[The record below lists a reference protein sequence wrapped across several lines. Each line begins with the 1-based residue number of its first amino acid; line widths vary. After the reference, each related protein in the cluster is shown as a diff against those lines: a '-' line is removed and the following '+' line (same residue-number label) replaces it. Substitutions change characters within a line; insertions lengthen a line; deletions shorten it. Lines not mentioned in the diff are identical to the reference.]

1 MGNLLKL
8 AEDALWLGVAH
19 PPYIRTATTQNSP
32 HCSSMA
38 RYRLPG
44 FALPFLAFS
53 LVLIVPTL
61 IWLSFTSSPAP
72 TDDARTAVSLNQLYA
87 VGSELEGD
95 VIMPKLPN
103 ATAK

>member
-1 MGNLLKL
+1 
-8 AEDALWLGVAH
+8 
-19 PPYIRTATTQNSP
+19 
-32 HCSSMA
+32 MA